1 MSDGKVVIETDLD
14 NSGIKKGLATMGGL
28 ASKGA
33 AVATKAVVA
42 TGAALGGVATAAVKV
57 GADFEAQMSRVKAI
71 SGATGADFEA
81 LRQQAI
87 QLGADTAFSASSAAE
102 GMENLAAAGFAT
114 AEIMDAM
121 PGMLA
126 LAAASGEDL
135 ASSSDIAASTLRGF
149 GLAASEAG
157 HVADVLAENANR
169 TNSSVSET
177 GEAMKFVAPLAR
189 AAGISMEE
197 TAAAIG
203 IMANAGIQGS
213 QAGTTLR
220 GALSRLSKPTADMQ
234 RVMDELGISFYD
246 SNGKMKSLADQ
257 VGMLKAAMA
266 GMTDEQKNNYLVTLY
281 GQESLSGM
289 LALMNEGEGALADLT
304 ESYRNCDGA
313 AQEAADTMQDN
324 LAGAVEQLKGSAE
337 TLGIAF
343 YDSVSTPLKDAAQ
356 AATESVNQI
365 TTAFNNGGIEAAVA
379 EAGNQ
384 FASLSTEAASHA
396 PEMAEAA
403 VGFIQSFVGGIVD
416 NRGRL
421 IAAAG
426 EAALAV
432 AHGFAELL
440 PEKLRKPVEE
450 AIDGVADSLS
460 SGGLK
465 SGAKSAISAFE
476 SVIDVTGD
484 LAGTALPVLVD
495 VLDFAGDHMELL
507 AATAGTAFTA
517 FKGYKAISTASS
529 IVSKGAK
536 AWQTASKAVD
546 AYNVIQMACTAQG
559 VISNATLKTGQAAVG
574 LLTGRVT
581 LATAAQS
588 AWNVVMNANPI
599 AIVITAVAALA
610 AGIAIYTAT
619 QDNSVATMERANQ
632 KLHEQAEAI
641 RDTQT
646 ARQEEVDGINQS
658 YAQYQA
664 LWTELQGIVD
674 QNGKVKKGYEDRA
687 AFITSTLAEATGQ
700 EITIT
705 DGVIDKYGELCG
717 SIEEVIEKKRQEAI
731 LAAYEDSYTEAIKN
745 RVEAQNTLAE
755 KSSQLEEAQ
764 KKLAE
769 AEKAA
774 EDAGL
779 NAATAGGKYG
789 AAISNAESEVRSAEQ
804 ALRDAKTATDEYS
817 TTAANYEAAM
827 GAIESGSDNAG
838 LAILR
843 LETNMKTAA
852 NSTEAELQKQVDTM
866 AEQYEAMKS
875 KAAQGIDGVTQETVA
890 GYEAMMLAAQY
901 ELASKS
907 GVPAEELESML
918 QKAKEALARSDLAGA
933 AMGAT
938 ADVGEAAAEGIE
950 GGKTEVE
957 QATKETITEGVK
969 DGAASADTSSA
980 STAGSD
986 VGETA
991 AEGIKD
997 GESSV
1002 SEATKETITSGV
1014 QNGAEAADAA
1024 GGIQGAAKSIVAGV
1038 ADSIKAGSSEVGEAT
1053 KGTIEAGA
1061 SAGASAADTSS
1072 MSSAGSNMVQALT
1085 SAIIMLQQT
1094 VYATA
1099 QALGLNVNMGLG
1111 AANMSGNA
1119 MMIGTGAVSALSYSL
1134 YAGTWNANY
1143 NANMLGYSANMGI
1156 QSANM
1161 PYAFQSAGTG
1171 AVGGLTGGLMT
1182 GSGLA
1187 SARAYS
1193 LGASANGGIRSA
1205 NMPGTFGSVA
1215 SGAGAAVKNN
1225 LNKSASGVSGA
1236 AAGIGLA
1243 ASSGI
1248 TKVGIGSSFQA
1259 TGSEAGA
1266 SLATSIQGQGGG
1278 VTSSARVIGTGAI
1291 QGLKAANMKTGAQ
1304 SEGIQFGQ
1312 SLATGIRSG
1321 GTAARSAASS
1331 IGASAKSALSGMA
1344 AAGRSLGLNFS
1355 SGFAA
1360 GISAGRSQAIAAA
1373 SSVAAD
1379 SLAAAKRKLD
1389 VNSPSKETEWIG
1401 EMFDAGAERGITKGA
1416 NKPVAAV
1423 EKMADKMIGAMD
1435 MSMVAERM
1443 RSAMAI
1449 NTGRI
1454 AKGISSTVTES
1465 KSGRQQTTTSMK
1477 LSDEDLEKI
1486 GQAFGRIAA
1495 EILLNGLD
1503 GMSIG
1508 EINKRELFR
1517 IIREG
1522 E

>member
-1 MSDGKVVIETDLD
+1 MSDGKVIIETDLD

-42 TGAALGGVATAAVKV
+42 TGVALGGVATAAIKV
-57 GADFEAQMSRVKAI
+57 GSDFEAQMSRVKAI
-71 SGATGADFEA
+71 SGATGTEFEA

-102 GMENLAAAGFAT
+102 GMENLAAAGFET

-149 GLAASEAG
+149 GLAASDAG

-169 TNSSVSET
+169 TNSSVAET

-220 GALSRLSKPTADMQ
+220 GALSRLSKPTKAMQ
-234 RVMDELGISFYD
+234 EAMDELGVSFYD
-246 SNGKMKSLADQ
+246 SDGKMKSLSDQ
-257 VGMLKAAMA
+257 VGMLKTAMA

-289 LALMNEGEGALADLT
+289 LALINEGEGALSDLT
-304 ESYRNCDGA
+304 ESYQNCDEA
-313 AQEAADTMQDN
+313 AQAAADTMQDN

-343 YDSVSTPLKDAAQ
+343 YDSVSTPLKEAAQ

-384 FASLSTEAASHA
+384 FASLATEAASHA

-426 EAALAV
+426 EAALAI
-432 AHGFAELL
+432 ADGFSELL
-440 PEKLRKPVEE
+440 PSELRKPVEE
-450 AIDGVADSLS
+450 AIDGIADSLS

-465 SGAKSAISAFE
+465 RGAKSAISAFE
-476 SVIDVTGD
+476 SVIDVAGD
-484 LAGTALPVLVD
+484 LAGAALPALVE
-495 VLDFAGDHMELL
+495 VVDFAGDHIELL

-546 AYNVIQMACTAQG
+546 AYNVIQIACSAQG
-559 VISNATLKTGQAAVG
+559 VISNATLTAGQAAVG
-574 LLTGRVT
+574 LLTGRVM
-581 LATAAQS
+581 LATAAQT
-588 AWNVVMNANPI
+588 AWNAVMNANPI

-619 QDNSVATMERANQ
+619 QDDSAAAMERANE
-632 KLHEQAEAI
+632 KLREQAEAI
-641 RDTQT
+641 RDTQA

-674 QNGKVKKGYEDRA
+674 QNGKIKKGYEDRA

-755 KSSQLEEAQ
+755 KSSQLEDAQ
-764 KKLAE
+764 RKLVE

-789 AAISNAESEVRSAEQ
+789 AAISNAEAEVRSAEQ

-843 LETNMKTAA
+843 LESNMKTATS
-852 NSTEAELQKQVDTM
+852 STEAELQKQVDTM
-866 AEQYEAMKS
+866 TEQYEVMKS

-890 GYEAMMLAAQY
+890 GYEAMMLMAQY
-901 ELASKS
+901 ELAAKS
-907 GVPAEELESML
+907 DVPAEELEAML
-918 QKAKEALARSDLAGA
+918 QKAKDALARSDLAGA

-938 ADVGEAAAEGIE
+938 ADVGDAAAEGIE
-950 GGKTEVE
+950 GGKAEVE
-957 QATKETITEGVK
+957 QATQETITEGVK
-969 DGAASADTSSA
+969 DGAESVDTSSVSGSA
-980 STAGSD
+980 SS
-986 VGETA
+986 VGETV

-997 GESSV
+997 GEGAV
-1002 SEATKETITSGV
+1002 SEATQETITSGV
-1014 QNGAEAADAA
+1014 QSGAEAADTA
-1024 GGIQGAAKSIVAGV
+1024 GGIQGSAKSIIASV
-1038 ADSIKAGSSEVGEAT
+1038 ADSIKSGASEVGEAT
-1053 KGTIEAGA
+1053 KGTIEEGA
-1061 SAGASAADTSS
+1061 SAGAESADTSS
-1072 MSSAGSNMVQALT
+1072 MANAGNNMVQALT
-1085 SAIIMLQQT
+1085 NAIVMLQQT

-1111 AANMSGNA
+1111 SANLSGNA
-1119 MMIGTGAVSALSYSL
+1119 SMVGTGAASALSSAL
-1134 YAGTWNANY
+1134 YAGSWNANY

-1161 PYAFQSAGTG
+1161 PYSFQTAGTG

-1182 GSGLA
+1182 GTGLA
-1187 SARAYS
+1187 GARAYS
-1193 LGASANGGIRSA
+1193 LGVSANGGLQSA
-1205 NMPGTFGSVA
+1205 NMSGTFGSIA
-1215 SGAGAAVKNN
+1215 SGAGAAVRNN
-1225 LNKSASGVSGA
+1225 LNSSASGVSGA
-1236 AAGIGLA
+1236 AASIGSA
-1243 ASSGI
+1243 ANSGI
-1248 TKVGIGSSFQA
+1248 SKAGINRSFQS
-1259 TGSEAGA
+1259 TGSEAGTG
-1266 SLATSIQGQGGG
+1266 LATSIRAQNAA
-1278 VTSSARVIGTGAI
+1278 VVSSSRLLGTGAL
-1291 QGLKAANMKTGAQ
+1291 QGLKSANIKVGAQ
-1304 SEGIQFGQ
+1304 QEGVQFGQ
-1312 SLATGIRSG
+1312 GFATGIRTG
-1321 GTAARSAASS
+1321 GATARSAAVS
-1331 IGASAKSALSGMA
+1331 IGVSVKSALSGLSSE
-1344 AAGRSLGLNFS
+1344 GRALGLNFA
-1355 SGFAA
+1355 SGFAR
-1360 GISAGRSQAIAAA
+1360 GISAGKSQAIAAA
-1373 SSVAAD
+1373 SSMASEAL
-1379 SLAAAKRKLD
+1379 SAAKRKLD

-1401 EMFDAGAERGITKGA
+1401 EMFDLGAEQGVEKNA
-1416 NKPVAAV
+1416 NKPVVAV
-1423 EKMADKMIGAMD
+1423 EKMADKMLSAMD
-1435 MSMVAERM
+1435 MSVMAERM
-1443 RSAMAI
+1443 RAAMEV

-1454 AKGISSTVTES
+1454 AKGISSTVAES
-1465 KSGRQQTTTSMK
+1465 KSGRSQTSASVK
-1477 LSDEDLEKI
+1477 LSDEDLKKI
-1486 GQAFGRIAA
+1486 GQEFGRVAA